1 MKIISSLILSEM
13 NTKEVTGNRNEQL
26 GKLVQKFAILTEN
39 DQMFEQ
45 GKNREIMGRIQVKF
59 SRTKEDLLKLIDP
72 KSVI

>member
-1 MKIISSLILSEM
+1 M